1 MNIVITAGGT
11 SENIDAVR
19 KITNTSTGRLGSIIF
34 GQIVK
39 LRPKNEKI
47 KIFYIAPRNAVEPP
61 LDDIE
66 IESDDV
72 FLERY
77 TTTDTL
83 SVLEAITNVLKTNKI
98 DYFIHS
104 MAISDYRVE
113 KVMNSNLDKL
123 DNSKKLSSDEESLLV
138 RLVKTPKIINKIK
151 EFSPSTTLFGFKL
164 LNNVQESDLI
174 EAAKKQF
181 ANAGSDYILANDSA
195 NITANQHKA
204 MLIRKTDLE
213 KLYLNTKEEIA
224 NAIAS
229 VIYSKIF

>member
-34 GQIVK
+34 GQLVK
-39 LRPKNEKI
+39 NRPANEKI
-47 KIFYIAPRNAVEPP
+47 QVFYIAPRNAVKIP
-61 LDDIE
+61 LDDID

-72 FLERY
+72 YIKEY

-151 EFSPSTTLFGFKL
+151 ELSPSTTLFGFKL

-181 ANAGSDYILANDSA
+181 VNAGSDYILANDSA
-195 NITANQHKA
+195 NITATQHKA
-204 MLIRKTDLE
+204 MLIRKNDLE
-213 KLYLNTKEEIA
+213 KLYLNTKEEIG

-229 VIYSKIF
+229 IIYNKSF

>member
-34 GQIVK
+34 SQIVK

-47 KIFYIAPRNAVEPP
+47 KIFYIAPRNAVEPS
-61 LDDIE
+61 LDD

-77 TTTDTL
+77 TATDTL
-83 SVLEAITNVLKTNKI
+83 SVLEAITNVLRTNKI

-113 KVMNSNLDKL
+113 KVMNSNFDKL

-151 EFSPSTTLFGFKL
+151 ELSPSTTLFGFKL

-195 NITANQHKA
+195 NITATKHKA